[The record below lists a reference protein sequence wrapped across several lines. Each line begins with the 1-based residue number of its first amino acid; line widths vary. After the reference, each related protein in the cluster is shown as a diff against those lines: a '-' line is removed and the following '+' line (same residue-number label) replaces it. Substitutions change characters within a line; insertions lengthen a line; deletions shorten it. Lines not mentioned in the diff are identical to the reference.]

1 MAGYS
6 QTPLLK
12 KLGIKNDHRLY
23 FFEPPANYH
32 TLLGLP
38 ETVTIKKTLAGELDF
53 IHLFVRD
60 MRTFEQCFM
69 RSAEQLKKDGMLW
82 VSWPKKASKVAT
94 DLDENKIR
102 DFGLRAGLVDVKVCA
117 VDEVWS
123 GLKFV
128 FRLKDR
134 PTIR

>member
-1 MAGYS
+1 MAGYA

-12 KLGIKNDHRLY
+12 KLGIKDDFTVY
-23 FFEPPANYH
+23 IFQSPANYR
-32 TLLGLP
+32 TLAGLP
-38 ETVTIKKTLAGELDF
+38 KTVTLKRNLAGELDF
-53 IHLFVRD
+53 IHLFVND
-60 MRTFEQCFM
+60 LTTFEQAFI
-69 RSAEQLKKDGMLW
+69 RSAGHLKRNGMLW
-82 VSWPKKASKVAT
+82 VSWPKKSSRVMT

-117 VDEVWS
+117 IDDVWS

-134 PTIR
+134 

>member
-12 KLGIKNDHRLY
+12 KLGIRDDAVL
-23 FFEPPANYH
+23 FLFQPPENYKS
-32 TLLGLP
+32 LVGLP
-38 ETVTIKKTLAGELDF
+38 ATVSIKKSITGTVDF
-53 IHLFVRD
+53 IHLFVKD
-60 MRTFEQCFM
+60 QKTFEKAFASC
-69 RSAEQLKKDGMLW
+69 AAHLKKDGMLW
-82 VSWPKKASKVAT
+82 VSWPKKASKVVT

-117 VDEVWS
+117 VDDVWS

-128 FRLKDR
+128 FRLRDR
-134 PTIR
+134 